1 MYTLS
6 LLFVTIS
13 IKLNLAC
20 HDKEFLVSKNE
31 HFDEQKFHFRN
42 TLQNHYLLV
51 EPETMILRMVSSA
64 EFENAKRYVIYRI

>member
-1 MYTLS
+1 MYTIS
-6 LLFVTIS
+6 LLFATIS
-13 IKLNLAC
+13 LKLNLAC

-42 TLQNHYLLV
+42 TLQNQYLLV